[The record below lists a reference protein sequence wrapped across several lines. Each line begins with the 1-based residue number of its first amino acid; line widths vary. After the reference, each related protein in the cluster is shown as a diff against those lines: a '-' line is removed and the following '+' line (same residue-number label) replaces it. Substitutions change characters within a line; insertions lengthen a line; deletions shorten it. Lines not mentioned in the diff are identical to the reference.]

1 MKKLKYDAPLLE
13 IIAVETEDVIAAS
26 QHEIGLG
33 DDENDNPNTPGT
45 NYRTTWNNNGRFAQ

>member
-26 QHEIGLG
+26 LQDMGLG
-33 DDENDNPNTPGT
+33 DDENDNPCGPET
-45 NYRTTWNNNGRFAQ
+45 NYRTTWNNGRFAQ